1 MKNKPMIEL
10 SCLFASIQLNA
21 IHALTM
27 NRSAKKL
34 SEKISKVYIL
44 TLKWVL
50 NLYIELE
57 HWTSSVYQR
66 SSMRRRIASIR
77 IALTYSQNLVL
88 SVLLHNS
95 ENIAFRL
102 TGSFNLVLRSYPH
115 KKAKRTFVCRR
126 QRDNTHTVTFKP
138 NQKEKK
144 NTSQSCEY
152 FSAKIENVTDRWSNN
167 GSNIEFTFRIHCC
180 IWVNPLVSRVEPPQY
195 I

>member
-1 MKNKPMIEL
+1 MIEL

-34 SEKISKVYIL
+34 SEKISKVNIL

-126 QRDNTHTVTFKP
+126 QRDNTHTLWHS
-138 NQKEKK
+138 NRKK
-144 NTSQSCEY
+144 IQVNHANIFQRKSKMSQIADRITGPTSNLP
-152 FSAKIENVTDRWSNN
+152 F
-167 GSNIEFTFRIHCC
+167 
-180 IWVNPLVSRVEPPQY
+180 VSIAVYE
-195 I
+195 